1 MPPAAACWSATH
13 AAAFPSSPLPRRRAV
28 SAAVFPVPLL
38 LSSPLRTQGLGSGL
52 GSLLLERLSVD
63 YGRKSKL
70 SFALTPAPQVSNAVV
85 EPYNSVLS
93 THALLD
99 RAHGARNARTPHAR
113 CVRSFL

>member
-28 SAAVFPVPLL
+28 SLL
-38 LSSPLRTQGLGSGL
+38 LSSPFRTQGLGSGL

-93 THALLD
+93 THALPD
-99 RAHGARNARTPHAR
+99 RAHGARNARTPRAR